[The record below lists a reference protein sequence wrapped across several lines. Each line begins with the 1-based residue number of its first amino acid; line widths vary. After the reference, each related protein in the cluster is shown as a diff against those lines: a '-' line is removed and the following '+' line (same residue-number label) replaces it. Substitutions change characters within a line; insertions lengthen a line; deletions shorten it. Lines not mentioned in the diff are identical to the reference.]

1 MQKKQNWR
9 RKEIGGF
16 ILSLVILI
24 SLSSCKTFQ
33 RGKTPAA
40 NSTNNIVRLGDQPE
54 GRKKLIVRSPNLNK
68 LKKLSF
74 NTMKEEKP
82 NNNNSRT
89 NFIVEEVVPDD
100 EAEEVAP
107 ANKFDMIMTWLAV
120 VSGCGLVWAS
130 LYFFGRHLFK

>member
-1 MQKKQNWR
+1 M
-9 RKEIGGF
+9 
-16 ILSLVILI
+16 
-24 SLSSCKTFQ
+24 
-33 RGKTPAA
+33 
-40 NSTNNIVRLGDQPE
+40 RLGGQPQRQE
-54 GRKKLIVRSPNLNK
+54 KLIVRTPNLNK

-82 NNNNSRT
+82 NNNDSRT
-89 NFIVEEVVPDD
+89 NFIVEEVIPDD
-100 EAEEVAP
+100 EAEEVVP